1 MGITTHRGQGGG
13 NHTVSVVTWLVAV
26 ELVPPTRLERVRTD
40 RV

>member
-1 MGITTHRGQGGG
+1 MEMTIHRGRGG

-26 ELVPPTRLERVRTD
+26 ELEPPTRLERVRTD